1 MPFCLAPLVS
11 LAERTQKSYMQFAN
25 GAPNET
31 PYEDVSALL
40 RQVLSTDRATQKKN
54 KASSNTNSTANK
66 KGS

>member
-1 MPFCLAPLVS
+1 
-11 LAERTQKSYMQFAN
+11 MQFAN